1 MVVKPPKSRR
11 PYVPAW
17 IAAAGLLL
25 TLPSTA
31 LWAGPPLHFENLA
44 ALSHVAEATA
54 AGLLGPRGAQQR
66 LQVGPIEPEL
76 RLRLCDR
83 PVTGTRAPGLKI
95 PDRVVVELRC
105 AGSNPWH
112 IYVPVRVI
120 GVTAVAVAAHALVA
134 GTVLTAADITV
145 ERRDLTLLPPGFFN
159 AAAIAVGLTAARPI
173 AGGTILTNQLLL
185 GTPAVRRGQTVTLVA
200 NAGGISVR
208 TNGRA
213 LMDGFVNQRVKV
225 ENLSSG
231 KIIEGIARS
240 DQTVEI
246 IVP

>member
-1 MVVKPPKSRR
+1 MVAT
-11 PYVPAW
+11 AW
-17 IAAAGLLL
+17 LLL
-25 TLPSTA
+25 VMLPA
-31 LWAGPPLHFENLA
+31 VVWAGAPVKFENLA
-44 ALSHVAEATA
+44 VLGTVAKTA
-54 AGLLGPRGAQQR
+54 AARLLAPLSAGQR
-66 LQVGPIEPEL
+66 LQIGPIEPDL
-76 RLRLCDR
+76 RLQQCDQA
-83 PVTGTRAPGLKI
+83 VAGTRAPGLKI
-95 PDRVVVELRC
+95 PGRVVIELRC
-105 AGSNPWH
+105 AGAHPWH
-112 IYVPVRVI
+112 IYVPVRLV

-134 GTVLTAADITV
+134 GTVLTSTDIAV
-145 ERRDLTLLPPGFFN
+145 ERRDVTLLPPGFFN
-159 AAAIAVGLTAARPI
+159 SAGIAVGLTAARPI
-173 AGGTILTNQLLL
+173 AGGAILTNEMLL

-200 NAGGISVR
+200 DAGGISVR